1 MTGLDESKY
10 KFLWEYYSGRLELL
24 DYREELAEDGVYGND
39 LFVAKYSTGISG
51 TATYVCDCGEL
62 VVDVPYFQRSIVAP
76 RDFVESDP
84 RTRAFRF
91 EGIFRVLLV

>member
-10 KFLWEYYSGRLELL
+10 KFLWEYYSGRLEIL
-24 DYREELAEDGVYGND
+24 DYREELEEDGFYGND
-39 LFVAKYSTGISG
+39 LKYSTGISG
-51 TATYVCDCGEL
+51 TATYVCDCGEV